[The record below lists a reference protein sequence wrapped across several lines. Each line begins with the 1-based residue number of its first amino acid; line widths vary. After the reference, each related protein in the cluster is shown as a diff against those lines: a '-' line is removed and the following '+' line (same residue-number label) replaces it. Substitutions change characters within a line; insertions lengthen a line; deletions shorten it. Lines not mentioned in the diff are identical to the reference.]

1 MTIDRLIEEENNIG
15 KVFNLDRNEVNEYLD
30 ILEKQGYI
38 EINRTAGLNTVYV
51 KTNKNILNQ
60 YYDKE

>member
-1 MTIDRLIEEENNIG
+1 M
-15 KVFNLDRNEVNEYLD
+15 FNLDRNEVNEYLD

-51 KTNKNILNQ
+51 KTNNNILNQ